1 MPKSWKNSLLAEA
14 CGARIPI
21 ADFDLLGSCKG
32 TAARRYRA
40 KIDQLFFGFEFE
52 RIELFMG
59 FVEAAD
65 GRSDTARGFWNRLLD
80 LLPPGSADRG
90 VVERALK
97 DLPD

>member
-1 MPKSWKNSLLAEA
+1 
-14 CGARIPI
+14 
-21 ADFDLLGSCKG
+21 
-32 TAARRYRA
+32 
-40 KIDQLFFGFEFE
+40 
-52 RIELFMG
+52 MG